1 MDDNQ
6 ICRFL
11 PWDSNFFRYRIARV
25 NPTRL
30 SDENIDMILQW
41 CQKNQIECLYFLA
54 DSDHPKTVQ
63 LAENHGFRFVDIR
76 TTLHMT
82 IKELSSVRTKTAI
95 IRNYYPPDLPE
106 LIDIARISFTQSRFY
121 ADPRFSLEASDLLY
135 ETWVENEVSANPDG
149 IFVAERDG
157 QIAGFITCQISIE
170 RDMGIIGLIGV
181 SASSRRMGIGQS
193 LIDQTVRWVH
203 EHGAKQIIVVTQG
216 GNIPA
221 LRLYEQAGF
230 LTQQLQ
236 LWYHKWFDQ

>member
-6 ICRFL
+6 ICRIL

-82 IKELSSVRTKTAI
+82 IKDLSSVRTKTAI

-106 LIDIARISFTQSRFY
+106 LLT
-121 ADPRFSLEASDLLY
+121 LL
-135 ETWVENEVSANPDG
+135 V
-149 IFVAERDG
+149 
-157 QIAGFITCQISIE
+157 
-170 RDMGIIGLIGV
+170 
-181 SASSRRMGIGQS
+181 
-193 LIDQTVRWVH
+193 
-203 EHGAKQIIVVTQG
+203 
-216 GNIPA
+216 
-221 LRLYEQAGF
+221 
-230 LTQQLQ
+230 
-236 LWYHKWFDQ
+236 